1 MNISQNHTTNS
12 MKNFSN
18 LSAEQVEKIAL
29 QLNHLLAE
37 YDLHYQKM
45 RNFHWN
51 VYREQFFQ
59 LHAQFEAQYN
69 RAKIQIDEIAE
80 RILTLQRRPVSNFS
94 DYLYMATIAEE
105 KETLRPRDM
114 VEATLRD
121 FDILIDR
128 MNQVIKTADQANDSG
143 TADMV
148 TAFLKD
154 MQKSH
159 WMFRAYMREPI
170 LAS

>member
-1 MNISQNHTTNS
+1 
-12 MKNFSN
+12 
-18 LSAEQVEKIAL
+18 
-29 QLNHLLAE
+29 
-37 YDLHYQKM
+37 
-45 RNFHWN
+45 
-51 VYREQFFQ
+51 
-59 LHAQFEAQYN
+59 
-69 RAKIQIDEIAE
+69 
-80 RILTLQRRPVSNFS
+80 
-94 DYLYMATIAEE
+94 MATIAEE